1 MWVTSALLLLSS
13 ITFKVYGVVACLAN
27 SIMGLYVWRRDADS
41 DGFFWMSVTAI
52 FTFAIK
58 MKTLFERAR
67 NIRHG
72 CLESR
77 LVARMETEGRE
88 LTDEETA
95 NELDYLAET
104 IPYAGLGKE
113 YEKEIMAAIRY
124 LKKYY

>member
-1 MWVTSALLLLSS
+1 
-13 ITFKVYGVVACLAN
+13 
-27 SIMGLYVWRRDADS
+27 
-41 DGFFWMSVTAI
+41 
-52 FTFAIK
+52 

-67 NIRHG
+67 NVRHG

-104 IPYAGLGKE
+104 IPYAGLSDDDV
-113 YEKEIMAAIRY
+113 KEIMSAIRY
-124 LKKYY
+124 LRKYY

>member
-1 MWVTSALLLLSS
+1 
-13 ITFKVYGVVACLAN
+13 
-27 SIMGLYVWRRDADS
+27 
-41 DGFFWMSVTAI
+41 
-52 FTFAIK
+52 

-104 IPYAGLGKE
+104 IPYAGLEREDKNN
-113 YEKEIMAAIRY
+113 IMAAIRY
-124 LKKYY
+124 LRKYY